1 MSDLKLGSLGIS
13 LHGSWKKRASSDT
26 DVVEILPVAR
36 PICAVGVVQAL
47 PRPPGTRA
55 PGCGSPGA
63 CTGGGSAS
71 AVLSGLAREAP
82 HRGPWLQGEL
92 MASAEWSEGGAD
104 DERGRC
110 GLRRDRK
117 EIHPNRS

>member
-13 LHGSWKKRASSDT
+13 YMVPGKSVPQVIQTLWRFCQW
-26 DVVEILPVAR
+26 PV
-36 PICAVGVVQAL
+36 PSYAVGVVQAL
-47 PRPPGTRA
+47 PRPTGTRA

-117 EIHPNRS
+117 EIHPDRS